1 MYPKQLFALALGA
14 LAVLTWPAAR
24 ADAVADALAG
34 YAAQGA
40 GPFDAAAGERRWN
53 ETLTEAA
60 TGKPVSCAS
69 CHRDDLRQ
77 AGRHTRTLK
86 PIEPMAPSANP
97 ERLTDVKKIEKWFLR
112 NCKGTWGRE
121 CTPQEKGD
129 FLVYIQSR

>member
-14 LAVLTWPAAR
+14 LAVLTWPAAH

-53 ETLTEAA
+53 ETFTEAA

-69 CHRDDLRQ
+69 CHRDEDCLECHSAEPQALRISPHP
-77 AGRHTRTLK
+77 AGWRGSFRCRMLDRGNRRTC
-86 PIEPMAPSANP
+86 
-97 ERLTDVKKIEKWFLR
+97 LR
-112 NCKGTWGRE
+112 CHITEDELGCDWSK
-121 CTPQEKGD
+121 
-129 FLVYIQSR
+129 